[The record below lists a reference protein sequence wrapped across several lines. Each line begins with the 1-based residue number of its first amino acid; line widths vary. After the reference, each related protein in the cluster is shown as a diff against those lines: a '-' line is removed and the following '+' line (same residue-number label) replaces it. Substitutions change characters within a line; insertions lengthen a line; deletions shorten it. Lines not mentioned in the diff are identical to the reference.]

1 MTSTYNIEKT
11 INLIQDYINA
21 GGEALQIRD
30 GVLGLG
36 DILLYDLSG
45 KLKAFVIKEIALNEW
60 CSAHKIRGY
69 NKIPGK
75 YKAMISANV
84 Q

>member
-30 GVLGLG
+30 GVLGRG
-36 DILLYDLSG
+36 RRQ
-45 KLKAFVIKEIALNEW
+45 KAHL
-60 CSAHKIRGY
+60 
-69 NKIPGK
+69 
-75 YKAMISANV
+75 
-84 Q
+84 